1 MVCLKSGLVRAS
13 WSHPT
18 VLLLLCFCCGCTSY
32 SSRVAQIRSA
42 YYAGGL
48 ESADTLTD
56 KALEAGRT
64 DADVLRLEQ
73 AMIDL
78 ASGRPQEAERT
89 LQLVRDRFD
98 ELERAEIAGKAT
110 AALSYLSDDQRRV
123 YAGEDYEKIL
133 IRAFLSLSNLMHDGG
148 DAEAYSLQV
157 IDKQNQIIE
166 AAVDKE
172 KGENPKANYQR
183 VALAPYLRGVL
194 REATHLDYDDAE
206 RSFAAVCSWQ
216 PEFASAKADLERAAH
231 GAHSAKGNG
240 VLYVF
245 TLVGRGPYKQVADE
259 IPSTAALLIA
269 GEILSAAGGQTVP
282 PNISTIKVPQVC
294 AQVNEVTAVGVDVDG
309 TPIGATETV
318 TDVTQLAVS
327 QYQAIYPQVVARAV
341 ARRVVKKGV
350 IYGAKEMTDVNKGSP
365 LNLAVDLAGVAW
377 EATESADTR
386 CWGLLPDKIQVLRIE
401 LPAGEHQVT
410 LRSLYR
416 TGNASSL
423 TTTQTVPIADGRN
436 TYLLGSFPGAKLVG
450 KVLVSQP

>member
-1 MVCLKSGLVRAS
+1 MARFARSLMLAA
-13 WSHPT
+13 
-18 VLLLLCFCCGCTSY
+18 LAALCGCASY
-32 SSRVAQIRSA
+32 SDRVAQIRSA
-42 YYAGGL
+42 YYANGL
-48 ESADTLTD
+48 ESAETLTE
-56 KALEAGRT
+56 KALQAGRS

-78 ASGRPQEAERT
+78 ASGRPKEAEQT
-89 LQLVRDRFD
+89 LRLVRDRFD
-98 ELERAEIAGKAT
+98 ELERAEVAGKAT

-166 AAVDKE
+166 AGLDKK

-216 PEFASAKADLERAAH
+216 PEFVSAKADLQRAAH
-231 GAHSAKGNG
+231 GAHSSAGNG

-294 AQVNEVTAVGVDVDG
+294 APINEIASVGVDVDG
-309 TPIGATETV
+309 RPIGATETV

-327 QYQAIYPQVVARAV
+327 QYSAIYPQVVARAV

-350 IYGAKEMTDVNKGSP
+350 IYGAKEMTDINKGSP

-423 TTTQTVPIADGRN
+423 AATQTVRIADGRN